1 VVAGAGDG
9 ASVTTAL
16 EGVHHVESTCEPTS
30 ATRRTRFW
38 SLVVLVPASILVA
51 GLQVA
56 AQTARIAGT
65 VVDQAGHVVQNP

>member
-1 VVAGAGDG
+1 M
-9 ASVTTAL
+9 
-16 EGVHHVESTCEPTS
+16 
-30 ATRRTRFW
+30 
-38 SLVVLVPASILVA
+38 LVPASILVA